1 MRGITGHDGAMPG
14 PTTRNLDIGLLRA
27 FAAVADRG
35 SMTSAAEVLHLTQ
48 GAVSQQIARLEA
60 LAGAPLLSRDRPGL
74 RLTAAG
80 TRLLRRARR
89 LVFLNDELWAEM
101 RAEPVADPVRLG
113 VPIDLVGT
121 RFAPVLRRFAERCPA
136 VELTLTCGATAD
148 LLRDQAAGRLDMALA
163 EEPAGAPAGEV
174 LATDRLVWVG
184 APNGTACRRSPLPV
198 SLAAERCAFRPAI
211 AAALRGRDWRSTF
224 EHGSLEATVAGVR
237 ADLAV
242 SAWLA
247 TTLQDGLEV
256 LAPDAGLP
264 ELPAFAITLHGA
276 DHPTTPAAAELAR
289 DIRAGFR
296 PAATG

>member
-1 MRGITGHDGAMPG
+1 MALM
-14 PTTRNLDIGLLRA
+14 TRNLDIGLLRA

-48 GAVSQQIARLEA
+48 GAVSQQIARLEG

-89 LVFLNDELWAEM
+89 LVALNDELWAEM
-101 RAEPVADPVRLG
+101 TEAPLADPVRLG

-136 VELTLTCGATAD
+136 ADLSLTCGATAD
-148 LLRDQAAGRLDMALA
+148 LLRDHAAGRLDMALA
-163 EEPAGAPAGEV
+163 EEPLGAHTGEV
-174 LATDRLVWVG
+174 VATDRLVWVG
-184 APNGTACRRSPLPV
+184 APGGTACRRSPLPV
-198 SLAAERCAFRPAI
+198 SMVTERCAFRPAI
-211 AAALRGRDWRSTF
+211 TAALRGRDWRSSF

-242 SAWLA
+242 SAWLS
-247 TTLQDGLEV
+247 TTLQ
-256 LAPDAGLP
+256 AGLTVLPP
-264 ELPAFAITLHGA
+264 ESGLPDLPAFAITLHGA
-276 DHPTTPAAAELAR
+276 DHPTSSAAAELAR
-289 DIRAGFR
+289 DIRDRFA
-296 PAATG
+296 PSA